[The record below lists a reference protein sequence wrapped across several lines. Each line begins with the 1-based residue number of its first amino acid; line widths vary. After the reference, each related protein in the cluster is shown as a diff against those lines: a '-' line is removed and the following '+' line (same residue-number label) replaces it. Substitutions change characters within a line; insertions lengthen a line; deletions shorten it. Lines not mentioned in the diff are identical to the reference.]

1 MEIIKPSIRPVKL
14 IDGAAILVE
23 LETAARKCY
32 KSEDKLTAKNAGKV
46 VGACITSGHES
57 IIEHIQ
63 LSFDVTLDNG
73 VLREWTR
80 HRIGSYSVESTRYC
94 DYGKRGMRFIAPLE
108 FEPLNRL
115 EELTLWREACES
127 SEVSYNKLRTIGAQP
142 QEAREVLNF
151 SVACDMRF
159 TANLRSLRNLLR
171 LRCAKEA
178 HLHMRELCIPLLL
191 YLKREIPIIFD
202 DIPYDENFLDEYF
215 GGNQL
220 DCIEAYINP
229 TPTLKEYDD
238 IINELRYSI
247 RSNRLLKGE

>member
-1 MEIIKPSIRPVKL
+1 MEIIKPSIRPL
-14 IDGAAILVE
+14 RAIDGAAILVE

-32 KSEDKLTAKNAGKV
+32 KSEDKLTAGNAGKV
-46 VGACITSGHES
+46 LKQCITAGHES

-73 VLREWTR
+73 ILREWTR

-94 DYGKRGMRFIAPLE
+94 DYGKKGMRVIAPLE
-108 FEPLNRL
+108 FQPINRL
-115 EELTLWREACES
+115 EELTIWKEFCENM
-127 SEVSYNKLRTIGAQP
+127 EVAYNKLRTIGAQP
-142 QEAREVLNF
+142 QEARGVLDF

-159 TANLRSLRNLLR
+159 SANLRSLRNLLR

-202 DIPYDENFLDEYF
+202 DIPYDENFLKTYF
-215 GGNQL
+215 GGNAV
-220 DCIEAYINP
+220 DCIDTYINK
-229 TPTLKEYDD
+229 TPTLDAYTD
-238 IINELRYSI
+238 IINELRYSMHANSI
-247 RSNRLLKGE
+247 LKGE